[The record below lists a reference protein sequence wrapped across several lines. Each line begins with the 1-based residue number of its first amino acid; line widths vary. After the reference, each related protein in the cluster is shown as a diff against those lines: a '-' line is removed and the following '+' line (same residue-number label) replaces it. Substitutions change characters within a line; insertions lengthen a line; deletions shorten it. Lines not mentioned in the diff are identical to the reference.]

1 MYHIANTEG
10 GLLSSGYNRPRLW
23 ARQLFLCTTFIYVF
37 CQLQK
42 KKTKTDCL
50 IALSAGL
57 VRAVP
62 QANRCAVSSF
72 FVATTVRLLLQSS
85 RMGPFTQN
93 MMLMTPP
100 GVCDA
105 YRVLLCILIDTSFQ
119 LLLMDKKINSNITPW
134 LLGWSCLSLGL

>member
-1 MYHIANTEG
+1 MCCF
-10 GLLSSGYNRPRLW
+10 
-23 ARQLFLCTTFIYVF
+23 QF
-37 CQLQK
+37 
-42 KKTKTDCL
+42 
-50 IALSAGL
+50 
-57 VRAVP
+57 
-62 QANRCAVSSF
+62 F

-119 LLLMDKKINSNITPW
+119 LLLMDKKIKFKHYFMAFRMK
-134 LLGWSCLSLGL
+134 LSESGPLSEISSDFIA

>member
-1 MYHIANTEG
+1 MQTLREDCSAQGTIALGSEQDNC
-10 GLLSSGYNRPRLW
+10 
-23 ARQLFLCTTFIYVF
+23 FYVQPSF
-37 CQLQK
+37 MCSVNCRK

-57 VRAVP
+57 ARAVP

-134 LLGWSCLSLGL
+134 LLG